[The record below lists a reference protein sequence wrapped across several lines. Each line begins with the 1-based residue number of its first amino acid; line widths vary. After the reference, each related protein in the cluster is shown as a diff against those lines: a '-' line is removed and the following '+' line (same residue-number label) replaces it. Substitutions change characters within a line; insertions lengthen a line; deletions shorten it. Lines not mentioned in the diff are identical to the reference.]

1 MTQSSPLMYHD
12 HHFHPLGY
20 AALVTGLELMDASDI
35 GEVMRRVADF
45 ADSVEGPVIG
55 QRLNDE
61 GLAEGRLPTREDL
74 DDVIAD
80 RPVLIYRY
88 CGHIAVANSAALS
101 LAGVDSASAD
111 PEGGSFDRDSAGRP
125 NGVLR
130 ETAIQSVSA
139 TVAPLVTGPPDSA
152 ILRALG
158 DLGRMGIG
166 SVTGIVSAGE
176 PLWCGVRDELDAL
189 CRLAPA
195 LPVDVDVLVIASNT
209 HELAE
214 AAEKIRNTQGRIRF
228 LGWKDFADGSFGGHT
243 AAMYEPF
250 ADRPDTSG
258 TDRLDPEHAMT
269 MARTSMMLGGSVA
282 IHAIGD
288 RANDRVLDVFDE
300 LIDMGA
306 DPERLRVE
314 HASLLTDAAIERMAR
329 LGVTASVQP
338 AFLASEG
345 DWLEK
350 RLGEERMSR
359 VYPFRSLLEAGVK
372 VIGGSDS
379 PVELPDPASGIAA
392 AIDRPGFNPSEA
404 LSPDQAE
411 AIFAPPPRF

>member
-1 MTQSSPLMYHD
+1 MYHD

-45 ADSVEGPVIG
+45 ADSIEGPVIG

-139 TVAPLVTGPPDSA
+139 AVAPLVTGPRDSA

-379 PVELPDPASGIAA
+379 PVELPDPATGIAA

-411 AIFAPPPRF
+411 AIFAPPPLF

>member
-1 MTQSSPLMYHD
+1 MYHD

-45 ADSVEGPVIG
+45 ADRVEGPVIG

-61 GLAEGRLPTREDL
+61 GLAEARLPTREDL
-74 DDVIAD
+74 DDVIGD

-101 LAGVDSASAD
+101 LAGVDSDSPD

-130 ETAIQSVSA
+130 ETAIQAVSA
-139 TVAPLVTGPPDSA
+139 AVAPLVAAPPDSA

-158 DLGRMGIG
+158 DITRMGIG
-166 SVTGIVSAGE
+166 SVTGIVSVGE
-176 PLWCGVRDELDAL
+176 PIWCGVRDELDVL

-195 LPVDVDVLVIASNT
+195 LPVDVDVLVIASDT

-243 AAMYEPF
+243 AAMHEPF

-288 RANDRVLDVFDE
+288 RANDRVLDVFEE
-300 LIDMGA
+300 LVDMGA
-306 DPERLRVE
+306 APERLRVE

-359 VYPFRSLLEAGVK
+359 VYPFRSLLEAGVN
-372 VIGGSDS
+372 VIGGSDA
-379 PVELPDPASGIAA
+379 PVELPDPATGIAA
-392 AIDRPGFNPSEA
+392 AIDRPGFNPSES
-404 LSPDQAE
+404 LTPDQAE
-411 AIFAPPPRF
+411 ALFAPPPRF

>member
-1 MTQSSPLMYHD
+1 MYHD

-20 AALVTGLELMDASDI
+20 AALVTGLELMDAPDLS
-35 GEVMRRVADF
+35 EVMRRVADF
-45 ADSVEGPVIG
+45 ADRVEGPVIG

-61 GLAEGRLPTREDL
+61 GLAEGRLPTRADL
-74 DDVIAD
+74 DDVAGD

-88 CGHIAVANSAALS
+88 CGHVAVANGAALS
-101 LAGVDSASAD
+101 LAGIDAETAD
-111 PEGGSFDRDSAGRP
+111 PEGGSFDRDAAGRP

-130 ETAIQSVSA
+130 ETAIQAVSSA
-139 TVAPLVTGPPDSA
+139 VAPLVTGPPDSA

-166 SVTGIVSAGE
+166 SVTGIVSMGE
-176 PLWCGVRDELDAL
+176 PIWCGVRDELDAL

-195 LPVDVDVLVIASNT
+195 LAVDVEVLVIARDPQQ
-209 HELAE
+209 LAE
-214 AAEKIRNTQGRIRF
+214 AAEKIRNTQGKLRF

-243 AAMYEPF
+243 AAMHEPF
-250 ADRPDTSG
+250 ADRPDSTG

-269 MARTSMMLGGSVA
+269 MARASMMLGGSVA

-288 RANDRVLDVFDE
+288 RANDQVLDVFQG

-314 HASLLTDAAIERMAR
+314 HASLLTGAAIERMAR

-345 DWLEK
+345 DWLVK
-350 RLGEERMSR
+350 RLGEERMGR
-359 VYPFRSLLEAGVK
+359 VYPFRSLIEAGVN
-372 VIGGSDS
+372 VIGGSDA
-379 PVELPDPASGIAA
+379 PVELPDPVTGIGA
-392 AIDRPGFNPSEA
+392 AIDRPGFNPSES
-404 LSPDQAE
+404 LTPDQAE
-411 AIFAPPPRF
+411 GLFAPPPRF